1 METRLSVAL
10 EMKDGIPQK
19 SQSLDDA
26 IWAVQHWGVQGITV
40 AGFAQGNASD
50 ASKETALA
58 IAQFVVAE
66 LAKQGVRANAI
77 LLAPERSRGT
87 GATAVGVEFEIV
99 RGPRRNQ
106 TER

>member
-1 METRLSVAL
+1 
-10 EMKDGIPQK
+10 MKDGIPQK

-58 IAQFVVAE
+58 TAQFVVGE
-66 LAKQGVRANAI
+66 LGKQGIRANAI
-77 LLAPERSRGT
+77 LLAPERSRGIE
-87 GATAVGVEFEIV
+87 ANAIGVEFEVV
-99 RGPRRNQ
+99 REPSRNQ